1 METKKVLLY
10 TGGAIVLGAVGFFV
24 WSFFQ
29 KVEIPV
35 GQTTVVLGNEPK
47 DDNPK
52 ATPIVS
58 QNTTPRNN
66 PFTAMLDTKFE
77 PITTPDIY
85 ADIRNFPLNS
95 TTSNP

>member
-35 GQTTVVLGNEPK
+35 GQTTVVLGSEPK
-47 DDNPK
+47 DDKPK
-52 ATPIVS
+52 STPVVS
-58 QNTTPRNN
+58 QNTPPRNN

-77 PITTPDIY
+77 PIRTPDIY
-85 ADIRNFPLNS
+85 SDIRFFPLDS
-95 TTSNP
+95 KT